1 METSLEL
8 HHGDCLE
15 ILKTIPDKSVDL
27 ILCDLPYGCMTVGE
41 KGIVGK
47 KSKCYNGQMW
57 DIKINL
63 DDFWEQIKRICK
75 NTMTPVLMFCS
86 LRFYGDLFNSNPK
99 WFQYGLIWKKQRGT
113 NYMDANIKP
122 LNDFEIIA
130 VFSKQRPYFDRKEGM
145 CMKSVLEFPIPSKK
159 IHPTEKPSELY
170 RFLIERYCPVG
181 GTVLDP
187 TAGSGNSVFTAY
199 DMNRNAIGIEK
210 DDAFFAKMVKRLE

>member
-15 ILKTIPDKSVDL
+15 IMKTIPDKSIDL
-27 ILCDLPYGCMTVGE
+27 ILCDLPYGCVTKGAN
-41 KGIVGK
+41 GIVSK
-47 KSKCYNGQMW
+47 KSKCYTTQTW
-57 DIKINL
+57 DVKIDL
-63 DDFWEQIKRICK
+63 DLFWKEVKRVCK
-75 NTMTPVLMFCS
+75 DKMTPVLMFCS
-86 LRFYGDLFNSNPK
+86 LRFYGDLFISNPK
-99 WFQYGLIWKKQRGT
+99 WFQYGLIWKKHRGT

-159 IHPTEKPSELY
+159 KHPTEKPSELY

-199 DMNRNAIGIEK
+199 DMNRSGIGIEK
-210 DDAFFAKMVKRLE
+210 DDVFYEKMVKRLE